1 MPLEFET
8 YAQKGNEFVNL
19 LMKNLGVEDERD
31 RAARILR
38 SVLRTLRNH
47 LSLEESSD
55 LLAQLPMAIK
65 AVYVDGWRMTQPHR
79 RVSTMQEF
87 ANEVLKEH
95 GSTAWRDFSNPD
107 EVVLAV
113 RAVIETL
120 AEYVS
125 IGELEQAFGSLPKE
139 LREQFTVW
147 IP

>member
-1 MPLEFET
+1 MPLDFEN

-19 LMKNLGVEDERD
+19 LMKNLGAEEGRD

-38 SVLRTLRNH
+38 AVLRTLRNH

-65 AVYVDGWRMTQPHR
+65 AVYVDGWRMTQPHQ
-79 RVSTMQEF
+79 RVSTMREF
-87 ANEVLKEH
+87 ANEVLKNH

-107 EVVLAV
+107 EVVVAI

-125 IGELEQAFGSLPKE
+125 VGELEQAFGSLPRE
-139 LREQFTVW
+139 LREQFMVW

>member
-1 MPLEFET
+1 MPLDFES

-19 LMKNLGVEDERD
+19 LMKNLGAEDERE
-31 RAARILR
+31 RPARILR
-38 SVLRTLRNH
+38 AVLRTLRNH

-65 AVYVDGWRMTQPHR
+65 AVYVDGWRMTQPHQ
-79 RVSTMQEF
+79 RVRTMQEF
-87 ANEVLKEH
+87 ADEVLKQH
-95 GSTAWRDFSNPD
+95 GPNSWRDFSSPE
-107 EVVLAV
+107 EVVFAV

-125 IGELEQAFGSLPKE
+125 TGELEQAFASLPQE
-139 LREQFTVW
+139 LRDQFRVW

>member
-1 MPLEFET
+1 MALDFES

-19 LMKNLGVEDERD
+19 LMKNLGAEDERD

-65 AVYVDGWRMTQPHR
+65 AVYVDGWRMTGER
-79 RVSTMQEF
+79 KRINTMQEF
-87 ANEVLKEH
+87 ANEVLKQH
-95 GSTAWRDFSNPD
+95 GSTAWRDFSNPE
-107 EVVLAV
+107 EVMVGV

-120 AEYVS
+120 AQYVS
-125 IGELEQAFGSLPKE
+125 VGELEEAFASLPKE
-139 LREQFTVW
+139 LREQFMVW

>member
-1 MPLEFET
+1 MPLDFEN

-19 LMKNLGVEDERD
+19 LMKNLGAEDERD

-38 SVLRTLRNH
+38 AVLRTLRNH

-65 AVYVDGWRMTQPHR
+65 AVYVDGWRMTQPHE

-87 ANEVLKEH
+87 ANEVLKQH
-95 GSTAWRDFSNPD
+95 GATAWRDFSNPD
-107 EVVLAV
+107 EVVFAV

-120 AEYVS
+120 ADYVS
-125 IGELEQAFGSLPKE
+125 VSELEQAFGSLPKE
-139 LREQFTVW
+139 LREQFKVW

>member
-1 MPLEFET
+1 MPLDFET

-38 SVLRTLRNH
+38 SVLRTMRNH

-65 AVYVDGWRMTQPHR
+65 AVYVDGWRMTQLHR

-95 GSTAWRDFSNPD
+95 GNAAWRDFSNPD
-107 EVVLAV
+107 EVILAV
-113 RAVIETL
+113 RAVVETL

-125 IGELEQAFGSLPKE
+125 VGELEQAFASLPKE
-139 LREQFTVW
+139 LREQFKVW

>member
-95 GSTAWRDFSNPD
+95 GSTAWRDFSNPG

-125 IGELEQAFGSLPKE
+125 IGELEQSFGSLPNE
-139 LREQFTVW
+139 LRTQFTLR
-147 IP
+147 

>member
-1 MPLEFET
+1 MPLDFEA

-19 LMKNLGVEDERD
+19 LMKNLGVEGERE

-47 LSLEESSD
+47 FSLEESSD

-65 AVYVDGWRMTQPHR
+65 AVYVDGWRITQPHR
-79 RVSTMQEF
+79 RVTTLQEF
-87 ANEVLKEH
+87 ANEVLKQH

-107 EVVLAV
+107 EVVAGV

-125 IGELEQAFGSLPKE
+125 IEELEQAFDSLPKE
-139 LREQFTVW
+139 LSEQFKVW

>member
-1 MPLEFET
+1 MPLDFEN

-19 LMKNLGVEDERD
+19 LMKNLGVDGERD

-38 SVLRTLRNH
+38 AVLRTMRNH

-65 AVYVDGWRMTQPHR
+65 AIYADGWRMTQPHQ
-79 RVSTMQEF
+79 RVSTLQDF
-87 ANEVLKEH
+87 ANEVLKQH
-95 GSTAWRDFSNPD
+95 GTTAWRDFSNPD
-107 EVVLAV
+107 EVVFAI

-125 IGELEQAFGSLPKE
+125 VGELEQAFASLPKE
-139 LREQFTVW
+139 LREQFKVW

>member
-1 MPLEFET
+1 MPLDFEN

-19 LMKNLGVEDERD
+19 LMKNLGAENERE

-47 LSLEESSD
+47 LSPEESSD

-65 AVYVDGWRMTQPHR
+65 AVYVDGWRMTQPHQ
-79 RVSTMQEF
+79 RVSTIQEF
-87 ANEVLKEH
+87 ANEVLKQH
-95 GSTAWRDFSNPD
+95 GATAWRDFSNPD
-107 EVVLAV
+107 EVVFAV

-125 IGELEQAFGSLPKE
+125 VGELEQAFASLPKE
-139 LREQFTVW
+139 LREQFKVW